1 MVFYRKLKIWKI
13 RNSFTSSSRIKFQQ
27 IEIGA
32 FFEEQVQQKKTD
44 TPNCNKAAM
53 NVNWHKKS
61 FFSKETAMNLLN
73 PLKKKQKSVLK
84 SRAKTNIMHH

>member
-1 MVFYRKLKIWKI
+1 MVFYRKLKI

-61 FFSKETAMNLLN
+61 LSFQ
-73 PLKKKQKSVLK
+73 KKQQ
-84 SRAKTNIMHH
+84 